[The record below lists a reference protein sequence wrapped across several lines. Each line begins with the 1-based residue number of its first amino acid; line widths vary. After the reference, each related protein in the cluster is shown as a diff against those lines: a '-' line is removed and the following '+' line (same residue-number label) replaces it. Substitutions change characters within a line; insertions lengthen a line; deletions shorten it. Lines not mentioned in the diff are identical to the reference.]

1 MTGKFLYAQFRAEE
15 GRGDEVAALVRGY
28 GGKVSAEPGN
38 VRFDA
43 HRLAD
48 DRDSFFV
55 YEEYADEAAF
65 QAHLQTPHCAAFNE
79 AFAPFVVG
87 RGSTLTWLEPVS

>member
-1 MTGKFLYAQFRAEE
+1 MTGKFLYAQFTAEE
-15 GRGDEVAALVRGY
+15 GQGDTVAALLRGY
-28 GGKVSAEPGN
+28 GDDVSAEPGN

-55 YEEYADEAAF
+55 YEEYTDADAF
-65 QAHLQTPHCAAFNE
+65 QAHLATSHCAAFND
-79 AFAPFVVG
+79 AFAPHVVG
-87 RGSTLTWLEPVS
+87 GASRLTWLEPVS